1 MTAEKNADIFK
12 DTEVHVLNDSE
23 MARLEQELKQAKE
36 STMTVQEKNEQALQ
50 QMQAQTETEIQQGL
64 GKITGLYWQGAFII
78 IFLMFATTIIKILI
92 KKFIKKRKTTQK

>member
-1 MTAEKNADIFK
+1 MTAEQNADIFK

-23 MARLEQELKQAKE
+23 IAQLEQELKQAKE

-50 QMQAQTETEIQQGL
+50 QMQTQAETEIQQGL

-78 IFLMFATTIIKILI
+78 IFLMFVTTISKILI
-92 KKFIKKRKTTQK
+92 KKFIKKLKTTQK